1 MAGIQTVRCCFLAA
15 CLIGQTFITILA
27 TTVALLRFLR
37 QTLLIG
43 YFREGVED
51 AAKMIARIA
60 VGVQAG
66 QDFFQLMEN
75 LVTENRKVIFQKA
88 I

>member
-1 MAGIQTVRCCFLAA
+1 MAGIQTVRCCFLAG
-15 CLIGQTFITILA
+15 CLSGQTFITI
-27 TTVALLRFLR
+27 VALLRFLR
-37 QTLLIG
+37 QTLLTG

-51 AAKMIARIA
+51 AAKMISRIA